1 MDFTKKVPKIIFV
14 CTGEKTC
21 SAEDSIAAAFLHLC
35 GFDIAMFVPTGYQVI
50 EKYYAKPLF
59 NENQI
64 GQYMYG
70 LEVPSTLKQ
79 GEKESFINRIFK
91 RGR

>member
-1 MDFTKKVPKIIFV
+1 
-14 CTGEKTC
+14 
-21 SAEDSIAAAFLHLC
+21 
-35 GFDIAMFVPTGYQVI
+35 MFVPTGYQVI